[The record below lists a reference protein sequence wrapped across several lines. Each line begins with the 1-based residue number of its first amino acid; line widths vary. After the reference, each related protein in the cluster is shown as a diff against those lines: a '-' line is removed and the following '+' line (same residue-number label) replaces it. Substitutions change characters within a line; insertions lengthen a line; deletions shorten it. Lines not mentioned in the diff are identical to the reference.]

1 MVSKLR
7 QDRSELSLL
16 DDVRKYLAYVF
27 DRRSF
32 APSFAEQP
40 LSERV
45 LEAAAAI
52 RGRERAP
59 ALIIHGVMPRAGTV
73 YAGELLRLHP
83 DLVAYPGRI
92 WEAPLLQLAGDV
104 DDLQEKFLWAHR
116 HNIGKLGQR
125 DFLPLLG
132 AAFLAYLG
140 NSVPEDKRILLKV
153 PGVHHLSDF
162 TTMFP
167 HEHLLVLMR
176 DGRDVVHSTLKT
188 WPQLMFW
195 MACRRWK
202 RSARMVLACDERWG
216 RSESTHPRPFRAGQT
231 VQRRREW
238 FDAVR
243 HRQTARGRFPAA
255 SLQGA
260 AHGYWLGRFEHAV
273 EDPAGFVRAACAH
286 FGLDE
291 ERYPFERIGEVA
303 VRGSSSLQEQGDVDW
318 QPREK
323 PEGFDPTGHWRDW
336 SRLRTWTFKRIA
348 GQELIALGYCEDLEW

>member
-1 MVSKLR
+1 MSLNLR
-7 QDRSELSLL
+7 EDRSELSLL

-32 APSFAEQP
+32 APSFADQS
-40 LSERV
+40 LSERA

-52 RGRERAP
+52 RGRERGP

-202 RSARMVLACDERWG
+202 RSARMVLACDERY
-216 RSESTHPRPFRAGQT
+216 RKRDS
-231 VQRRREW
+231 
-238 FDAVR
+238 
-243 HRQTARGRFPAA
+243 
-255 SLQGA
+255 
-260 AHGYWLGRFEHAV
+260 GYWLGRFEHAV

-348 GQELIALGYCEDLEW
+348 GQELIALGYCEDLDW